1 MLGVGREEKIEVL
14 EHLGEKIWIHTVL
27 VLEGPD
33 VLKISTEIEA
43 GGQSFANDCTP
54 ELPTGVASFAN
65 QYHETTL
72 RENQY
77 HETTLRENQYHET
90 TLRANQ

>member
-1 MLGVGREEKIEVL
+1 M
-14 EHLGEKIWIHTVL
+14 
-27 VLEGPD
+27 LEGPD

-77 HETTLRENQYHET
+77 HKTTSCENQYPETTSRANQYHETNSRENQYHET
-90 TLRANQ
+90 TSCEN